1 VTLALA
7 KLVEERDGLSQARAL
22 VLRQLRRHPS
32 MKGFYQLVG
41 FQLASAE
48 EGPAKES
55 LELLQQ
61 LVGEQIKIKSTHKC
75 RQCGFATHSLFWQCP
90 SCRQWGSIKPIR
102 GLDGE

>member
-1 VTLALA
+1 
-7 KLVEERDGLSQARAL
+7 
-22 VLRQLRRHPS
+22 

-61 LVGEQIKIKSTHKC
+61 LVGEQIKIKSTHKR
-75 RQCGFATHSLFWQCP
+75 RQCGFATHSCSGSVLLP
-90 SCRQWGSIKPIR
+90 PVGSIKPIR
-102 GLDGE
+102 GLDGGVRATTRS